1 MQSELQESI
10 EVDSKRSDTTSG
22 IMRFITTLGLALV
35 WAFIIAAIVGSSAA
49 AIWTLIP
56 TELLAWG
63 ASSPNLLGYVSHCS
77 FAPLST
83 SILSAVSVTGILMA
97 WKLKRGRE
105 IAKGV
110 LIGTAGGLL
119 LGLLGG
125 IDIVMFIGMGAGIGV
140 GVVLGI
146 LIGLLRRPMA

>member
-1 MQSELQESI
+1 
-10 EVDSKRSDTTSG
+10 
-22 IMRFITTLGLALV
+22 
-35 WAFIIAAIVGSSAA
+35 
-49 AIWTLIP
+49 LIP

-63 ASSPNLLGYVSHCS
+63 ASSLNLLGYVSHCS

>member
-1 MQSELQESI
+1 MQESI

-63 ASSPNLLGYVSHCS
+63 SSTSNLLGYVSHCS
-77 FAPLST
+77 FAPFST
-83 SILSAVSVTGILMA
+83 AILSVVSMVGLLVG
-97 WKLKRGRE
+97 WKIKRGRD

-110 LIGTAGGLL
+110 FIGTAGGLL
-119 LGLLGG
+119 VGLLGG

-146 LIGLLRRPMA
+146 LIGLFRRPVV

>member
-1 MQSELQESI
+1 MQSEIVI
-10 EVDSKRSDTTSG
+10 EVDRGSDMTSW
-22 IMRFITTLGLALV
+22 IKRFIVTLGLALV

-56 TELLAWG
+56 TELLTWG

-77 FAPLST
+77 FAPIST
-83 SILSAVSVTGILMA
+83 AILSAVSMVGILA
-97 WKLKRGRE
+97 GWKLKRGRE

-110 LIGTAGGLL
+110 FIGTAGGLL

-146 LIGLLRRPMA
+146 LIGLFRRPVA